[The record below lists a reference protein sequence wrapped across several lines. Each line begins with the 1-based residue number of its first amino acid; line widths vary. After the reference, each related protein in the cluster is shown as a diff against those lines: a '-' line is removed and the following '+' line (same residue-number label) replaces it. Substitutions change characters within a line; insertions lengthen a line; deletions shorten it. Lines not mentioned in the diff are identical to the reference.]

1 MVWQIKNGKAT
12 LTDLLLYAGLASP
25 FPDKL
30 KQTVYMH
37 LLVSVFVS
45 SFAVCMFVLVFF
57 VERGV
62 SVYVCIRVCGCCCVY
77 TKCNNSAKCFNNRSR
92 TVR

>member
-12 LTDLLLYAGLASP
+12 LTDLLLYAGFASP

-37 LLVSVFVS
+37 LFVSVFV
-45 SFAVCMFVLVFF
+45 FF
-57 VERGV
+57 CC
-62 SVYVCIRVCGCCCVY
+62 VYVCTCVFCRERRVCVCLHACLWMLVCLHK
-77 TKCNNSAKCFNNRSR
+77 T
-92 TVR
+92 